1 VAGKKKSQDRGAGA
15 KPAVRAAAS
24 RTAPGTVT
32 AAGGSAWSEM
42 DATERVVRV
51 SLHVLIFL
59 VPLAMTNANW
69 IASLPMFRATAFG
82 QFWALPLTYDQFD
95 IAKVFV
101 MRACALVGMGAW
113 AFTFFWRGG
122 KLRRTKID
130 WFIVA
135 ILGWVLLTSF
145 TSISP
150 ATAIFGK
157 YRRFEGLLS
166 FMTYAAV
173 FFLTVQVVDR
183 PSRIRSIAR
192 TLVIS
197 AMIVSFYG
205 LLQYTG
211 RDIINWGTQLPFEA
225 NRSFSTYGNPDL
237 LGGFL
242 IFPLVISLA
251 MALTESKLRWR
262 ITYWVGFGLV
272 AVCWVTAF
280 VRGAWIG
287 GSIALAILVVAAIV
301 AKAPAFR
308 SKEPTG
314 QVDIAFGALAG
325 IAAAAVVGKSL
336 TTTSDVMN
344 VWSRLRSIFDISSG
358 SGKSRT
364 EIWQAAWNAIKA
376 RPLTGWGA
384 DTFRLVFP
392 QFKPL
397 AYTADAGYLSVADNV
412 HDYPLQVTSA
422 LGVPGFLLLY
432 GTFAYALFLGFKN
445 AFSRD
450 RGAER
455 LVVAAFWAAAV
466 GYIVH
471 LMFGLSV
478 TGTTIFLWLSLAIIL
493 SPGAR
498 TVEHK
503 MPARGQVLA
512 AALAALALVGSV
524 LNVIYVVADH
534 YYLESNFASA
544 SSDSGV
550 AAAKIAISL
559 NPFNDMYRT
568 QLGQAYQGQML
579 ADLNQA
585 RAAQTAGQDTTQ
597 PFGQAQSAFQL
608 SEQSMKDAIAFVPT
622 EYDNYNFLSS
632 LYNQAGVYFDP
643 KYFQSAWDVAQ
654 QGMKVEPYGPAVRVQ
669 GAVALASMGKF
680 DQAITVATA
689 AAAMDPN
696 YTEPF
701 TMLGDLYRQQHAW
714 AQAKTWYDKALALQ
728 PTDQQTKDALAAVE
742 ASASAAASSAGK

>member
-1 VAGKKKSQDRGAGA
+1 VAGKKKSQDRGTAA
-15 KPAVRAAAS
+15 KPPVKVAS
-24 RTAPGTVT
+24 LTTAPRTAAKPG
-32 AAGGSAWSEM
+32 ASPWSEM
-42 DATERVVRV
+42 DTTERVVWV

-69 IASLPMFRATAFG
+69 IAAMFKGSSFG
-82 QFWALPLTYDQFD
+82 VFWSLPLTYDQFD

-101 MRACALVGMGAW
+101 MRACAIVGMGAW

-122 KLRRTKID
+122 KLRRTKLD

-157 YRRFEGLLS
+157 YRRFEGFLS
-166 FMTYAAV
+166 FLTYAAV

-183 PSRIRSIAR
+183 PSRIRSVAR

-197 AMIVSFYG
+197 AMVVAFYG

-211 RDIINWGTQLPFEA
+211 HDPVNWGANLPFEA
-225 NRSFSTYGNPDL
+225 NRSFASYGNPDL

-242 IFPLVISLA
+242 IFPLTVSLA
-251 MALTESKLRWR
+251 MALTEVRLRWR
-262 ITYWVGFGLV
+262 ITYWLGFGLV

-280 VRGAWIG
+280 TRGAWIG
-287 GSIALAILVVAAIV
+287 GAVAVVVLVIV
-301 AKAPAFR
+301 AIMAKTPAFS

-314 QVDIAFGALAG
+314 RVDIAFGGLAA

-344 VWSRLRSIFDISSG
+344 VWSRLRSIFDIASG
-358 SGKSRT
+358 SGRSRT
-364 EIWQAAWNAIKA
+364 EIWQAAWGAIKA

-392 QFKPL
+392 EFKP
-397 AYTADAGYLSVADNV
+397 AVYTADAGYLSVADNV

-432 GTFAYALFLGFKN
+432 GTFGYALFLGFKQ
-445 AFSRD
+445 AFVRD

-455 LVVAAFWAAAV
+455 LVVASFWAAAL
-466 GYIVH
+466 GYITH

-478 TGTTIFLWLSLAIIL
+478 TGTTVFLWLSLAIIIT
-493 SPGAR
+493 PGAW

-503 MPARGQVLA
+503 GTGWGQAVA
-512 AALAALALVGSV
+512 TTFAALALVLSV
-524 LNVIYVVADH
+524 LNVVYIVADH
-534 YYLESNFASA
+534 YYLESNFGSG
-544 SSDSGV
+544 SGDSGV
-550 AAAKIAISL
+550 AAAKVAITL
-559 NPFNDMYRT
+559 NPYNDMYRT

-579 ADLNQA
+579 AYLSAARQA
-585 RAAQTAGQDTTQ
+585 QAAGQDPTQ
-597 PFGQAQSAFQL
+597 PYDQAKFAFQF
-608 SEQSMKDAIAFVPT
+608 SEQSMNDAIAFVPT
-622 EYDNYNFLSS
+622 EYDNYNFLAS
-632 LYNQAGVYFDP
+632 LYNQAGVYFDA
-643 KYFQSAWDVAQ
+643 KYFTNAWDVAQ
-654 QGMKVEPYGPAVRVQ
+654 KGIAVEPYGPAVRVQ
-669 GAVALASMGKF
+669 GSIALASMGKI
-680 DQAITVATA
+680 DEAISVAKA

-701 TMLGDLYRQQHAW
+701 TMLGDLYRQKGSW
-714 AQAKTWYDKALALQ
+714 AEAATWYAKALAVK
-728 PTDQQTKDALAAVE
+728 PTDTQAKDSLSAVE
-742 ASASAAASSAGK
+742 ASASAAASATGK